1 MAVEDQ
7 IIKFL
12 AHNGKISVI
21 CANTTQLVE
30 EARKTHDLSPV
41 VTAAFG
47 RMLTITAI
55 MGTEMKNEK
64 DKLTVQIKGN
74 GPIEMMIATTNNF
87 PKVKGYV
94 VNPYVDMPLNEFG
107 KLDVGNAVG
116 NEGYINVIKDIGLK
130 EPYIGISPLTSGE
143 IADDFANYF
152 VNSEQRNSAVALGV
166 LVDKNGV
173 KSAGGYLINPM
184 PDATEEEISKVEQ
197 AIFSAGAMSKMLN
210 DKLTLEEIAKKITG
224 DNEIQI
230 IDKNITPC
238 YKCDCSKEKM
248 AKGLATIGKEEI
260 EDIIK
265 KEGKAELICHF
276 CNKKYEFSKEE
287 LRNMEKEVL
296 IFGHKNP
303 DTDSICSSLVHEILD
318 RKNGC
323 NNTKAVRLGNIN
335 KETQY
340 VLDYLNIEAPELIE
354 KVEEAQEVILV
365 DHNEFNQ
372 SVEGIEKAKILS
384 VTDHHRIANF
394 ETAEPLYYNAKPYGC
409 TSTIL
414 FEEFKNANHTIDKKE
429 AILMASS
436 IISDTLLLKSPTTT
450 KKDEIAL
457 DELAK
462 IAGIDVNEY
471 GIEMLKA
478 GTDLDDF
485 SCEEL
490 INLDA
495 KSLEKDGKK
504 FVIAQVNTVSIE
516 DVLKREEQIKEVI
529 NKAIE
534 EKGLSL
540 FVFAITDI
548 LNSNSEIIALG
559 DKAEIIKPA
568 FGKELENDKAFLE
581 GVVSRK
587 KQLLPNID
595 KNI

>member
-1 MAVEDQ
+1 
-7 IIKFL
+7 
-12 AHNGKISVI
+12 
-21 CANTTQLVE
+21 
-30 EARKTHDLSPV
+30 
-41 VTAAFG
+41 
-47 RMLTITAI
+47 
-55 MGTEMKNEK
+55 
-64 DKLTVQIKGN
+64 
-74 GPIEMMIATTNNF
+74 
-87 PKVKGYV
+87 
-94 VNPYVDMPLNEFG
+94 
-107 KLDVGNAVG
+107 
-116 NEGYINVIKDIGLK
+116 
-130 EPYIGISPLTSGE
+130 
-143 IADDFANYF
+143 
-152 VNSEQRNSAVALGV
+152 
-166 LVDKNGV
+166 
-173 KSAGGYLINPM
+173 
-184 PDATEEEISKVEQ
+184 
-197 AIFSAGAMSKMLN
+197 
-210 DKLTLEEIAKKITG
+210 
-224 DNEIQI
+224 
-230 IDKNITPC
+230 
-238 YKCDCSKEKM
+238 
-248 AKGLATIGKEEI
+248 
-260 EDIIK
+260 
-265 KEGKAELICHF
+265 
-276 CNKKYEFSKEE
+276 
-287 LRNMEKEVL
+287 MEKEVL

-318 RKNGC
+318 KKSGW
-323 NNTKAVRLGNIN
+323 NNTKAVRLGSIN
-335 KETQY
+335 KETKY
-340 VLDYLNIEAPELIE
+340 VLDYLNIKAPELIE
-354 KVEEAQEVILV
+354 KIEEGQEVILV

-394 ETAEPLYYNAKPYGC
+394 ETVEPLYYNAKPYGC

-414 FEEFKNANHTIDKKE
+414 FEEFKRLNYSIDKKE

-450 KKDEIAL
+450 KKDKVAL
-457 DELAK
+457 EELAK
-462 IAGIDVNEY
+462 IAEIDVNEY

-516 DVLKREEQIKEVI
+516 DVLRREKEIKEVI
-529 NKAIE
+529 NRAIE

-559 DKAEIIKPA
+559 EKAGIIKVA
-568 FGKELENDKAFLE
+568 FGKQLENDKAFLE